1 MGLFNFIE
9 TFFFISLGITFVL
22 ILLLVYHFKQRMS
35 SLEEKGD
42 TMFEIINNI
51 VEELTSVK
59 RELLKQTFNEKSF
72 FPSMPSFSLSSVPN
86 VSNVS
91 EQKLEPVIEQENE
104 DEVASEGESESEGDD
119 EDDSESENDES
130 VYEDEVVEADDNIDY
145 YYDEGDDGDEYE
157 DDKDIKV
164 DDYNSSNTDNEL
176 NDDPVEAED
185 VIFQEVFTENG
196 DETSPFLETIVQE
209 SIVQESIVEESIVEE
224 SIIVQE
230 SIVEEPVKIVTLD
243 LDESVSKEEEE
254 TKDEEVLDTI
264 TTEEPET
271 EYSKE
276 DMDAFKKMTI
286 QQLKTI
292 FLKKGLSLD
301 VGKLKKNELIRILE
315 SSYE

>member
-104 DEVASEGESESEGDD
+104 DEFASEGESESE
-119 EDDSESENDES
+119 SDES

-157 DDKDIKV
+157 DDEDIKV

-176 NDDPVEAED
+176 NNEPVEAED
-185 VIFQEVFTENG
+185 VIFQEVLTENG
-196 DETSPFLETIVQE
+196 DESSPFLEP
-209 SIVQESIVEESIVEE
+209 IVEE

-254 TKDEEVLDTI
+254 ETKDEEVLDTI
-264 TTEEPET
+264 VTEEPET

-276 DMDAFKKMTI
+276 DIDAFKKMTI

-292 FLKKGLSLD
+292 VLKKGLSLD